1 MTNLAHVGAR
11 EWWLRAALVLWEP
24 REVFAAM
31 RADGADERQEP
42 AVVLT
47 FLAGLFAVLSTP
59 RFATLLD
66 EPEVDGLAVV
76 VFAAVAGAAYAFVGY
91 FALAAALKLPSGAP
105 YRLARHIV
113 AYSAA
118 PLALGLLL
126 LWPVRFAVHGDA
138 LFHAGGS
145 DGGADG
151 TVFAL
156 AELGFAVWSAAL
168 LVAGARYALRLPW
181 WRAAAVSILPLTLA
195 ALAVWFDRFAEAG
208 SEQLEFLVGH
218 GVAVLFLGEAPAADV
233 FGVLLQRCA
242 DLVG

>member
-1 MTNLAHVGAR
+1 MTNLAYVGAR

-31 RADGADERQEP
+31 RADGADERQDP

-66 EPEVDGLAVV
+66 EPEVDGLSVV
-76 VFAAVAGAAYAFVGY
+76 VFAAVAGAAYAFAGY
-91 FALAAALKLPSGAP
+91 FALGAALKLASGAP

-118 PLALGLLL
+118 PLALGLLV

-138 LFHAGGS
+138 LFRAGGS

-151 TVFAL
+151 TAFAL
-156 AELGFAVWSAAL
+156 AELGFVVWSAAL
-168 LVAGARYALRLPW
+168 LVAGGRYALRLPW
-181 WRAAAVSILPLTLA
+181 ARAAAVAILPLTLA
-195 ALAVWFDRFAEAG
+195 GLAVWLDRF
-208 SEQLEFLVGH
+208 Q
-218 GVAVLFLGEAPAADV
+218 
-233 FGVLLQRCA
+233 
-242 DLVG
+242 